1 MQRSSGYRN
10 SAFFRKAPVRNFHA
24 WRRKSL
30 AADPDMGA
38 SQRHGR
44 PCSTQ
49 GTLSTQK
56 KLLKCSFLNL
66 VSARCSG
73 PGSGRNIPCR
83 TNALVFM
90 PMTGAVRTFSA
101 APVFRAF
108 RCFRRYSALM
118 RLAGHD
124 NHSAAGRCDL
134 KSFLSLKKQ
143 GCRRHPRPP
152 QSGVQHDAAGRMNF
166 IQPGGID
173 KNSSPGPVLLHEQG
187 QQRTC

>member
-1 MQRSSGYRN
+1 MFDSGN
-10 SAFFRKAPVRNFHA
+10 TFN
-24 WRRKSL
+24 
-30 AADPDMGA
+30 
-38 SQRHGR
+38 
-44 PCSTQ
+44 T
-49 GTLSTQK
+49 K

-108 RCFRRYSALM
+108 RRFRRYSALM

-166 IQPGGID
+166 IQPVVSTKILPPARY
-173 KNSSPGPVLLHEQG
+173 SSMNRASSSHAESPSNPPLA
-187 QQRTC
+187 RT